1 MKHSPR
7 LNLEWE
13 KGLTDYLPKKTH
25 LHGHVGPG
33 FSTQDN
39 KKKNIIRKRMDQLRT
54 TNVYVD

>member
-1 MKHSPR
+1 MKNSP
-7 LNLEWE
+7 NSNFEWE
-13 KGLTDYLPKKTH
+13 KGLTDYKKNG

-39 KKKNIIRKRMDQLRT
+39 KKKIIIRKRMDQLRT